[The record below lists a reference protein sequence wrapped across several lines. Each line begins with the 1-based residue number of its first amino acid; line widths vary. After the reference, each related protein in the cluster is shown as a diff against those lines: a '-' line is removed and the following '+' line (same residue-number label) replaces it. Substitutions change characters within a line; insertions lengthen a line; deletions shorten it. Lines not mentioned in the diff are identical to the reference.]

1 MAKQTFTTGQV
12 LTASQMSD
20 LQQTAMT
27 GGAASTKTVS
37 YVLVAADAGTRVA
50 MNAAG
55 STTITVNTGLFSA
68 GDTVSIQNIGAGV
81 CTVTAGTATVNT
93 SGSLVLAQYQ
103 GGILY
108 FTSAS
113 AAIFFQFATPASGD
127 IEGVTAGTGIS
138 GGGTSGTVTITNSM
152 ATAIDAKGDLVAGTG
167 ADTFARLAVGA
178 NDTVLTADSSTSTGL
193 KWAAVAGGGANWS
206 LLNSGGT
213 TLTGAATITIS
224 GISGKDKIMVIVADV
239 KGTGGQNAYF
249 VRYNTD
255 SGNNYSYYGGI
266 VEAASTYSSGIVYN
280 RTTASDNAAL
290 MGGAS
295 TNANAKFSGFHLS
308 SGCNSSGVKIF
319 NTGGA
324 SDNGGGSS
332 NGFYVLGGL
341 WNNSATVTSVSL
353 FNNVANFTSGTLYV
367 YASA

>member
-113 AAIFFQFATPASGD
+113 AAIFFQYATPESGD
-127 IEGVTAGTGIS
+127 ITAVTAGTGIS
-138 GGGTSGTVTITNSM
+138 GGGTSGAVTITNSM
-152 ATAIDAKGDLVAGTG
+152 ATEITAAGDIVVGTG
-167 ADTFARLAVGA
+167 SGTFDNLPIGS
-178 NDTVLTADSSTSTGL
+178 TGQVLTADTTVSPYKV
-193 KWAAVAGGGANWS
+193 KWADAA
-206 LLNSGGT
+206 SGSMT
-213 TLTGAATITIS
+213 QLSQFTIS
-224 GISGKDKIMVIVADV
+224 GNQTISSIPATYRNLVVVMTALTPPNDNIYTIRMNNDSTANRHIYGSY
-239 KGTGGQNAYF
+239 TTSQNIAFNDTVWSLVNTQDSAVSQNITVLTIYEYANTTCWKLANILSASNNQTTTTNF
-249 VRYNTD
+249 NLQSGYCLYNQ
-255 SGNNYSYYGGI
+255 
-266 VEAASTYSSGIVYN
+266 
-280 RTTASDNAAL
+280 TTAI
-290 MGGAS
+290 
-295 TNANAKFSGFHLS
+295 S
-308 SGCNSSGVKIF
+308 SLAFF
-319 NTGGA
+319 NQV
-324 SDNGGGSS
+324 GGSS
-332 NGFYVLGGL
+332 AG
-341 WNNSATVTSVSL
+341 TVT
-353 FNNVANFTSGTLYV
+353 LYGV
-367 YASA
+367 K

>member
-12 LTASQMSD
+12 LTAAQMTD

-113 AAIFFQFATPASGD
+113 AAIFFQYATPESGD
-127 IEGVTAGTGIS
+127 ITAVTAGTGIS
-138 GGGTSGTVTITNSM
+138 GGGTSGAVTITNSM
-152 ATAIDAKGDLVAGTG
+152 ATEITAAGDIVLGTG
-167 ADTFARLAVGA
+167 SGTFDNLPIGS
-178 NDTVLTADSSTSTGL
+178 TGQVLTADTTVSPYKV
-193 KWAAVAGGGANWS
+193 KWATPAGGGS
-206 LLNSGGT
+206 LTVLESGS
-213 TLTGAATITIS
+213 LTGSSVTTNTLSTSYKDLRVVFRNYKPATDGADLLIRFNEDTGTNYTDRTVS
-224 GISGKDKIMVIVADV
+224 GDKPFDR
-239 KGTGGQNAYF
+239 TSHNENF
-249 VRYNTD
+249 VLQDNSLAEGLATVEVPDYANTTTRKVLWRKFQ
-255 SGNNYSYYGGI
+255 SANLSSNTANMYMI
-266 VEAASTYSSGIVYN
+266 APNISTYNSTSAITKLTFFCSSG
-280 RTTASDNAAL
+280 
-290 MGGAS
+290 
-295 TNANAKFSGFHLS
+295 
-308 SGCNSSGVKIF
+308 
-319 NTGGA
+319 
-324 SDNGGGSS
+324 
-332 NGFYVLGGL
+332 
-341 WNNSATVTSVSL
+341 
-353 FNNVANFTSGTLYV
+353 NFTSGDYIV
-367 YASA
+367 YGVQ

>member
-12 LTASQMSD
+12 LTAAQMTD

-37 YVLVAADAGTRVA
+37 YVLVAADAGTRIA

-138 GGGTSGTVTITNSM
+138 GGGTSGTVTITNDM
-152 ATAIDAKGDLVAGTG
+152 ATTITASGDIVVGTG
-167 ADTFARLAVGA
+167 NGTYDNLPIGSTGQ
-178 NDTVLTADSSTSTGL
+178 VLTADTTVSPYKVKWATAGASSFCGAFVRKATKQVIATSTVTEITWNTEVFDTDNIHSNTTNTNRFTIPTGKSGYWLFSTSVTWDNMDTGGRRL
-193 KWAAVAGGGANWS
+193 YLVKNGGTYQATARNDNVNSDYWTQTANAIFNCTAGDYLS
-206 LLNSGGT
+206 VQVYQQSGGNID
-213 TLTGAATITIS
+213 LWGDDLGNDVSWVYCAYLGA
-224 GISGKDKIMVIVADV
+224 
-239 KGTGGQNAYF
+239 
-249 VRYNTD
+249 
-255 SGNNYSYYGGI
+255 
-266 VEAASTYSSGIVYN
+266 
-280 RTTASDNAAL
+280 
-290 MGGAS
+290 
-295 TNANAKFSGFHLS
+295 
-308 SGCNSSGVKIF
+308 
-319 NTGGA
+319 
-324 SDNGGGSS
+324 
-332 NGFYVLGGL
+332 
-341 WNNSATVTSVSL
+341 
-353 FNNVANFTSGTLYV
+353 
-367 YASA
+367 

>member
-12 LTASQMSD
+12 LTAAQMTD

-178 NDTVLTADSSTSTGL
+178 NDTVLTAASGEATGL
-193 KWAAVAGGGANWS
+193 KWATVSSASTAWVNISTTSTTTGTSYTISSLSGYKSLRIFYTGVSQDGVTAPFLRLRFNADTGNNYNYAGAEI
-206 LLNSGGT
+206 SGGT
-213 TLTGAATITIS
+213 TDDSSTGANQDYIQLGRQS
-224 GISGKDKIMVIVADV
+224 
-239 KGTGGQNAYF
+239 
-249 VRYNTD
+249 
-255 SGNNYSYYGGI
+255 
-266 VEAASTYSSGIVYN
+266 
-280 RTTASDNAAL
+280 TTASDTVSGYIQVDGCAGTDDKIGLVLSGSTGTTNKRSYRYGFRYNAA
-290 MGGAS
+290 AEI
-295 TNANAKFSGFHLS
+295 S
-308 SGCNSSGVKIF
+308 SITVFWSAGNF
-319 NTGGA
+319 DA
-324 SDNGGGSS
+324 GSIDIW
-332 NGFYVLGGL
+332 G
-341 WNNSATVTSVSL
+341 SV
-353 FNNVANFTSGTLYV
+353 N
-367 YASA
+367 